1 MNMVKL
7 DLGSSNPRVQLTVYL
22 SVLVK
27 LLAEARELSIDII
40 VGHGE
45 CMDALCWFGYR
56 GVGGGY
62 IIV

>member
-1 MNMVKL
+1 MVKL

-27 LLAEARELSIDII
+27 LLAEARELSIDIV

-45 CMDALCWFGYR
+45 CMDALYWFGYKR
-56 GVGGGY
+56 GGSGY
-62 IIV
+62 IVV